1 MKLFTHLKYQRISF
15 KVMMVELK
23 VNLLIHQV
31 KVYISMVSSLK
42 VLDGIDNKSVLK
54 TQIQKSCTTNSQ
66 FFTFQLSLQL
76 SQQVVLQELVKLP
89 DKSNLMLKNFCILA
103 QFISIQEE
111 MTSILFSDQESKLNN
126 KVHHKDQ
133 TKE

>member
-1 MKLFTHLKYQRISF
+1 
-15 KVMMVELK
+15 MMVELK

-31 KVYISMVSSLK
+31 KVFISMVSSLK
-42 VLDGIDNKSVLK
+42 VPDGTDNKSVLK
-54 TQIQKSCTTNSQ
+54 IQIQKSCTTNSQ

-76 SQQVVLQELVKLP
+76 SRQVVLQELVKLP

-103 QFISIQEE
+103 QYISIQEE
-111 MTSILFSDQESKLNN
+111 MTSTLYLDQESKLNS
-126 KVHHKDQ
+126 KVRHKDQ

>member
-1 MKLFTHLKYQRISF
+1 MA
-15 KVMMVELK
+15 ELK
-23 VNLLIHQV
+23 VNLLTHQV

-42 VLDGIDNKSVLK
+42 VLDGTDNKSVLK
-54 TQIQKSCTTNSQ
+54 TRIQKNCTTNSQ

-111 MTSILFSDQESKLNN
+111 MTSTLFSDQVLKLNN
-126 KVHHKDQ
+126 KVLHKDQ